1 MTKRVF
7 DDIAEGLREAIS
19 IAKGEADP
27 ATYRIHIPPSVD
39 VKTIRSRRRLTQK
52 AFAERY
58 GFSPAA
64 VRDWEQNRRNPDP
77 AARTLLLV
85 IDREPEAVERAL
97 AAACR

>member
-27 ATYRIHIPPSVD
+27 ASYRLHVPPSID
-39 VKTIRSRRRLTQK
+39 VKGIRRRAGLTQR

-58 GFSPAA
+58 GFALGTL
-64 VRDWEQNRRNPDP
+64 RDWEQERTNPD
-77 AARTLLLV
+77 AVARSLLLI
-85 IDREPEAVERAL
+85 IDREPEAVQRAL
-97 AAACR
+97 AA

>member
-27 ATYRIHIPPSVD
+27 TSHRLHVPPSVD
-39 VKTIRSRRRLTQK
+39 VKGIRARTGLTQR

-58 GFSPAA
+58 GFSIGAL
-64 VRDWEQNRRNPDP
+64 RDWEQGRSSPDRV
-77 AARTLLLV
+77 ARSLLLV
-85 IDREPEAVERAL
+85 IEKEREAVDRAL
-97 AAACR
+97 SAA